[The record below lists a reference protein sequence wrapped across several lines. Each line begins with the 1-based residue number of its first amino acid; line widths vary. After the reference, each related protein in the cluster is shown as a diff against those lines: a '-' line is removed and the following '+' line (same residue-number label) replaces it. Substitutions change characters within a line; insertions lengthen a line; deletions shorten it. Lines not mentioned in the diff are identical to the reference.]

1 MQLLRKNALLAAKGG
16 GVHLHPPYPPKSATD
31 ITLAMLLKIL
41 TSGYLAFLASV

>member
-16 GVHLHPPYPPKSATD
+16 VHLQPPYPPNSATD